1 MFSNTKLKTI
11 LEILNFYVLR
21 NDEHS
26 TLVLAILLGKYQNE
40 WWQCSIWTAGS
51 KATTNNTKTVLL
63 GKTIKMNGHSVVF
76 GQLVQKLQ
84 QTTPKQFYSARR
96 SKRMVTV

>member
-40 WWQCSIWTAGS
+40 
-51 KATTNNTKTVLL
+51 
-63 GKTIKMNGHSVVF
+63 
-76 GQLVQKLQ
+76 
-84 QTTPKQFYSARR
+84 
-96 SKRMVTV
+96 